1 VSEVPHESQ
10 KVRNAQVSVLYRRG
24 SPVSHL
30 KSARFTMTQ
39 ATACAPA
46 ARRQF
51 SQ

>member
-1 VSEVPHESQ
+1 VSDVPQASQ
-10 KVRNAQVSVLYRRG
+10 KVRNAPVSVLYRCG
-24 SPVSHL
+24 LPVSHL
-30 KSARFTMTQ
+30 KSERFTMTQ